1 MGLRVLIVDDE
12 VLVGNALARVLKAY
26 GHAVNAHTRPTVAL
40 SSFADFAPQIVL
52 SDLHMPEMRGTD
64 FLLEVKRR
72 HPEVLRGLVSAFL
85 EDVTEEE
92 LRAIEPCALI
102 TKPWSEAALRAA
114 LQPAEGSPN
123 K

>member
-12 VLVGNALARVLKAY
+12 ALVGNALARVLKAY
-26 GHAVNAHTRPTVAL
+26 GHAVDAHTRPAVAL
-40 SSFADFAPQIVL
+40 TSFAGFAPQIVL

-72 HPEVLRGLVSAFL
+72 HPEVLRALVSGFL
-85 EDVTEEE
+85 DDVTEEE
-92 LRAIEPCALI
+92 LAAIEPCALI

-114 LQPAEGSPN
+114 LQPGEAAPN